1 EAETV
6 SSTLTTYK
14 SMQLVLVTHR
24 ETRLV
29 RSFSSVNRP
38 ISADTTA
45 ASSRRTSKVRGRA
58 AAGAPRSVKC
68 SGRATVPAG
77 QPSHTYT
84 RPRDSSL
91 YVRSKRM
98 ATRWPESGGKGWVIS
113 SESEPPLYADAV
125 WRNRRNTQRPR
136 ADFT

>member
-1 EAETV
+1 
-6 SSTLTTYK
+6 
-14 SMQLVLVTHR
+14 
-24 ETRLV
+24 
-29 RSFSSVNRP
+29 
-38 ISADTTA
+38 
-45 ASSRRTSKVRGRA
+45 RGRA

-77 QPSHTYT
+77 PPSHTYT

-98 ATRWPESGGKGWVIS
+98 ATRWPVSGWKGWVIS

-125 WRNRRNTQRPR
+125 WRNRRDAKLAHPAAAVGAGGGAAEPGVPHAAPPR
-136 ADFT
+136 LRFGFFPPA